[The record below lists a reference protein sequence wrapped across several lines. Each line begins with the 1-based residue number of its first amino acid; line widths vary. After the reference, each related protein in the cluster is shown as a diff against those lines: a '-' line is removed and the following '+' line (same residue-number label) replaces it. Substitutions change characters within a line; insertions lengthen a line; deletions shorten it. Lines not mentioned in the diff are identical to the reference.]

1 MTSRS
6 SSWATGDNRAPSGTD
21 RPRVSGRSRAAV
33 SAAPPTQRRARVL
46 IVGQGPPTA
55 GGIPTFVTHL
65 ATDLALRARV
75 EIEYL
80 NTTPAGDKRPGRFT
94 AGNLRQLMSDAR
106 AVFRRGAGVDVVHLN
121 LAPAPMLPLLR
132 ALVLAATARLR
143 RTRVV
148 VHAHSGRL
156 TGCLGRRDY
165 RIGFRLLCAIVSAFV
180 VVSAEAEKAG
190 RKISGKVVR
199 VPNGIDLPPARWAGP
214 PERPT
219 VAFVGTVSERKG
231 LIDLRDALV
240 VLRERSALSP
250 AVWIVGDARQEGPGA
265 FDRVRDEF
273 STANLDEAEF
283 LGRVPRDEVLDLLTR
298 CTVFCLP
305 SHWEGSPLSVL
316 EAMAVGA
323 PVVASAVGDVPEL
336 LDHGAAGIVVPAHDP
351 DALADALESVLRDPT
366 EARRLSAA
374 ARDRVADLYSWRAT
388 VDRVAALYERV
399 AGYSR

>member
-1 MTSRS
+1 MF
-6 SSWATGDNRAPSGTD
+6 
-21 RPRVSGRSRAAV
+21 GRSRVTV
-33 SAAPPTQRRARVL
+33 SAAPPTRRRARVL

-55 GGIPTFVTHL
+55 GGIPTFVSHL
-65 ATDLALRARV
+65 ASDLDLRERV
-75 EIEYL
+75 EIDYL
-80 NTTPAGDKRPGRFT
+80 NTTPAGDKRPGGFT

-148 VHAHSGRL
+148 LHAHSGRL

-165 RIGFRLLCAIVSAFV
+165 RIVFRLLCAIVSAFV
-180 VVSAEAEKAG
+180 AVSAEAERAG
-190 RKISGKVVR
+190 RRISGKVVR
-199 VPNGIDLPPARWAGP
+199 VPNGIDLPPARWPGP

-240 VLRERSALSP
+240 VLRQRSITPTL
-250 AVWIVGDARQEGPGA
+250 WIVGDARQEGPGV

-273 STANLDEAEF
+273 STANLEAEF
-283 LGRVPRDEVLDLLTR
+283 LGRVGRDEVLDLLAR

-316 EAMAVGA
+316 EAMAVGS
-323 PVVASAVGDVPEL
+323 PIVASAVGDVPEL
-336 LDHGAAGIVVPAHDP
+336 LDHGAAGLVVPAHDP

-374 ARDRVADLYSWRAT
+374 ARARVADLYSWRAT